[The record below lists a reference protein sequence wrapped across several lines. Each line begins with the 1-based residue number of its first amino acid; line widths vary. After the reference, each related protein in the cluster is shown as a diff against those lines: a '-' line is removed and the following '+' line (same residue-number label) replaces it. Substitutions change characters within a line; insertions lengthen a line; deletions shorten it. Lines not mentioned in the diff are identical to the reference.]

1 MVKVYQRKTDKVVEP
16 IEYKAGLLDKLY
28 GTVWGRFL
36 LPILTR
42 PSLSYLLTLKD
53 YTGLSRKKLASFV
66 EDYQLD
72 LADYEDGPYSSF
84 AAFFQRKI
92 KPSLRPICP
101 DSQVL
106 AVADAKLEV
115 FSVSQDL
122 QLTIKGQTYSLVE
135 LLLDEELAQLF
146 SGGTALVYRLGVEDL
161 HRYLSAESGR
171 IVQRRKIKGRLH
183 TVRQVAQKRRLIY
196 KENKREYCL
205 LDTELGPILQME
217 VGALL
222 VGRIYNHS
230 QDHLVRG
237 QEKGYFGLGGS
248 TILVLYPAT
257 TIRMDQDILT
267 YSDQGI
273 ETQIQMGERIGEKLC
288 LND

>member
-1 MVKVYQRKTDKVVEP
+1 MVKVYQRRTGQVVEP
-16 IEYKAGLLDKLY
+16 TEYKAGLLDKLY
-28 GTVWGRFL
+28 GTAWGRFL

-53 YTGLSRKKLASFV
+53 YTAFSRKKIAAFV
-66 EDYQLD
+66 ENYQLD

-84 AAFFQRKI
+84 AAFFRRKI
-92 KPSLRPICP
+92 KPDLRPVCP

-115 FSVSQDL
+115 FTISQDL
-122 QLTIKGQTYSLVE
+122 RLMIKGQTYSLAD
-135 LLLDEELAQLF
+135 LLLDDDLAQLF

-161 HRYLSAESGR
+161 HRYLAAESGR
-171 IVQRRKIKGRLH
+171 ITQRRKIKGCLH
-183 TVRQVAQKRRLIY
+183 TVRQVAQKLRLIH

-205 LDTELGPILQME
+205 LDTELGPVLQME

-230 QDHLVRG
+230 QDYLVRG
-237 QEKGYFGLGGS
+237 QEKGCFGLGGS
-248 TILVLYPAT
+248 TILVLYPAG
-257 TIRMDQDILT
+257 TIRLDNDILT
-267 YSDQGI
+267 YSDLGI
-273 ETQIQMGERIGEKLC
+273 ETQIQMGEKIGEKLC